1 MKPPPR
7 RVLVIGS
14 LAWSLVNFRGRLLHA
29 MVEAGHE
36 VIAVAPDEDAAV
48 REALQAMGVRFVT
61 VPMERTSRNPAA
73 DLRTL
78 SALIG
83 LMRTE
88 RPDMVLAYTQKPIVY
103 GGIASRIA
111 GVPAFHAMMSGLG
124 FAFTADTGGPPS
136 ALLRLVAALYR
147 VALADARNLF
157 LFNASDEADMRRFGM
172 IPPGV
177 PVSQVPGSGID
188 TLRFRSQPLPPGPP
202 VFLLVAR
209 LMVHKGLRDFAQA
222 ARIVKQRHPGA
233 RFQILGPPDLNP
245 AGLPMEELDSWV
257 TEGLVDYL
265 GETRDVRPHLAAAT
279 VFVLPSWYREG
290 LPRSILE
297 AMATGRAVVT
307 TDTPGCRDAVVAGET
322 GLIVP
327 PRDPQALADALLML
341 AGDPALAARMGEAAR
356 RRAEQVYAVE
366 KVNAQLMQAMGLAA
380 PATTPALEAAA

>member
-1 MKPPPR
+1 MTAPKR

-14 LAWSLVNFRGRLLHA
+14 LAWSLVNFRGRLLRA
-29 MVEAGHE
+29 MADAGHD
-36 VIAVAPDEDAAV
+36 VIAAAPDEDAEV
-48 REALQAMGVRFVT
+48 REALGAMGVRFVT

-78 SALIG
+78 SALVA
-83 LMRTE
+83 LMRAE
-88 RPDMVLAYTQKPIVY
+88 RPDSVLAYTQKPIVY

-111 GVPAFHAMMSGLG
+111 GVPEFHAMMSGLG
-124 FAFTADTGGPPS
+124 FAFTAEGDAPPS
-136 ALLRLVAALYR
+136 PLLRLVAGLYR
-147 VALADARNLF
+147 VALAGARNLF
-157 LFNASDEADMRRFGM
+157 LFNASDEADMRRFAM

-177 PVSQVPGSGID
+177 PVRQVPGSGID
-188 TLRFRSQPLPPGPP
+188 TARFAQRPLPPGPP

-209 LMVHKGLRDFAQA
+209 LMVHKGLRDFADA
-222 ARIVKQRHPGA
+222 ARLVKRSHPDA
-233 RFQILGPPDLNP
+233 RFRILGPPDLNP
-245 AGLPMEELDSWV
+245 AGLPMDELRGWV
-257 TEGLVDYL
+257 DEGLIDYL

-327 PRDPQALADALLML
+327 PRDATALADAM
-341 AGDPALAARMGEAAR
+341 GRLAADRTLAERMGAAAR

-366 KVNAQLMQAMGLAA
+366 KVNAQLLQAMGLSV
-380 PATTPALEAAA
+380 PAGAPALEAA